1 MIPYFPKQIA
11 GRAVLVY
18 LASLTLVSVFFFR
31 HAMSF
36 WYMLL
41 GLTFVVGFFV
51 LTNVCSKEWKGI
63 PEAKYLRYIFITA
76 LAIRVVWVVASYY
89 YYIDYTGVAFEFGAA
104 DALGYHD
111 EATWLASE
119 DWALTWQYYF
129 GEGSTGISDVG
140 YPLYLSVLYRIF
152 GPDIMFPRIIK
163 ALLSAF
169 MCILVY
175 RIGQRTFG
183 DEVGRMA
190 GIMCAFMPNFII
202 YCGYHLKETEMLFL
216 EVAFLERMDYLLR
229 GRKIGFWSILLTTL
243 LAASLFFFRTVL
255 GIAAVLAAATG
266 ILISSSSALKGGWRR
281 TVLVLYGVLCLA
293 AVSGGTAMN
302 EVEALWEQRDE
313 NVSQKR
319 SEQVSRGSQWA
330 MYATGTV
337 MAPMVVVLPFSTMVN
352 VDQQYAQQTKHG
364 GNFIRNF
371 MGFFAI
377 LAIVE
382 AARKKKLRDF
392 AMLGVFV
399 FAYLGVVSI
408 SGFSNSERFLLPGLP
423 VLILMWAYGVSQLR
437 EKAYHFA
444 FPGWCFLVIAMEFGW
459 AFFKLG
465 TRGLFY

>member
-11 GRAVLVY
+11 SRAILVY

-41 GLTFVVGFFV
+41 GLVFVVGFFV
-51 LTNVCSKEWKGI
+51 LTNVLSKDWKDIREGL
-63 PEAKYLRYIFITA
+63 YLRYIFILA
-76 LAIRVVWVVASYY
+76 LVIRVIWVIASYY
-89 YYIDYTGVAFEFGAA
+89 YYIDFTGIPFEYGTA

-111 EATWLASE
+111 EAQWLASE
-119 DWALTWQYYF
+119 DWSVTWQYYF

-152 GPDIMFPRIIK
+152 GPDIMLPRIIK
-163 ALLSAF
+163 ALLSSY

-183 DEVGRMA
+183 EKVGRMA
-190 GIMCAFMPNFII
+190 GLMCVCMPNLII
-202 YCGYHLKETEMLFL
+202 YCGYHLKEVEMLFL
-216 EVAFLERMDYLLR
+216 EVAFLERMDFILR
-229 GRKIGFWSILLTTL
+229 GKKIDFWSILQVTL

-255 GIAAVLAAATG
+255 GIAAVLSAATG
-266 ILISSSSALKGGWRR
+266 ILISSTPSMKGGWRR
-281 TVLVLYGVLCLA
+281 TILILYGILCLV
-293 AVSGGTAMN
+293 AVSGGTAMT
-302 EVEALWEQRDE
+302 EVEALWEQKDE
-313 NVSQKR
+313 NLSKKR
-319 SEQVSRGSQWA
+319 TEQVMRGSQWA
-330 MYATGTV
+330 VYATGTV

-352 VDQQYAQQTKHG
+352 VEEQYAQQTKHG

-377 LAIVE
+377 LAIIE
-382 AARKKKLRDF
+382 AIRRKKMREY

-399 FAYLGVVSI
+399 LSYLGIVSV

-423 VLILMWAYGVSQLR
+423 VLLLMWAYGISELR
-437 EKAYHFA
+437 QKSFFA
-444 FPGWCFLVIAMEFGW
+444 LVPWCFLVIAMEFGW